1 MEKGKKNEQ
10 VYFRTGYV
18 IELERGRY
26 FSGWQGGRICGASVE
41 GAKYFDTAKRAESYV
56 QKHLGFLGF
65 SACLCLVCFVLV
77 ETETL
82 EKDWKLISDERGAAR
97 FVSYEAAKK
106 YRKEHMLQEHTTI
119 ELFAFREKNMQIAA

>member
-10 VYFRTGYV
+10 LYFRTGYV

-82 EKDWKLISDERGAAR
+82 ETDWKLISDESGVVR
-97 FVSYEAAKK
+97 FVSYETAKK
-106 YRKEHMLQEHTTI
+106 HRKEHMLQEHTTI
-119 ELFAFREKNMQIAA
+119 ELFVFREKNMQIAA